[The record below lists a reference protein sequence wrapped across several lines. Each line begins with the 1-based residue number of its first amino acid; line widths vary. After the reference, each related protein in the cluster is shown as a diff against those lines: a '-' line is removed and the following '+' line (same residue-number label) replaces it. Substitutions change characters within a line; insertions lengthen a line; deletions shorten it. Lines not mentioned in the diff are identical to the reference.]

1 MQGSVYRLAA
11 VLVGVAGFA
20 HGAAAD
26 DFVPGPVT
34 ATTISVGGGFQFLS
48 LPDVRFTGVGNPG
61 SFTRQKNSDFGEY
74 GGVAGGAIETRLGH
88 FGNSLVTGQLRGFF
102 AEIDGDGNRHCSGGC
117 VVADPAGG
125 SVDGF
130 AFLKTKTHRE
140 VDYWGGAIET
150 KFWSL
155 ESVQVRP
162 NLYRND
168 YFILGGE
175 VRGIDQD
182 TRLHGRDANAAPIFN
197 YSETLDTT
205 YYGGYVGI
213 GGEYSLGLLGVGGIT
228 DRFGLRSFISARA
241 GVYGVETDYRGA
253 FAQGASTSALSG
265 SDDDVAFIGTLSFE
279 TRKQLGPRSSIGLYT
294 DYEYISSVPE
304 MHYGAGASPTR
315 IVSDDAWGSRTILRL
330 NIGLGPT
337 GLYPEDSGFK

>member
-1 MQGSVYRLAA
+1 MQGSVYRVAA
-11 VLVGVAGFA
+11 VLLGVAGFA

-48 LPDVRFTGVGNPG
+48 LPDIEFTGVGHPG
-61 SFTRQKNSDFGEY
+61 AFTRQKNSDFGEY
-74 GGVAGGAIETRLGH
+74 GGVGGGAIETRLGH
-88 FGNSLVTGQLRGFF
+88 FGNTLVTGQVRGFF
-102 AEIDGDGNRHCSGGC
+102 ANIDGDGNRHCSGGC

-130 AFLKTKTHRE
+130 GFLKTKTHRE
-140 VDYWGGAIET
+140 VDYWGGAVET
-150 KFWSL
+150 KFWSTD
-155 ESVQVRP
+155 SVEVRP

-168 YFILGGE
+168 YFILGGD

-182 TRLHGRDANAAPIFN
+182 SRLNGRDASGGTVFT

-213 GGEYSLGLLGVGGIT
+213 GGEYSLGFLGVSGIT

-241 GVYGVETDYRGA
+241 GVYGVETDYKGA
-253 FAQGASTSALSG
+253 FAQGPRSSALSG
-265 SDDDVAFIGTLSFE
+265 SADDVAFIGTLSFE
-279 TRKQLGPRSSIGLYT
+279 TRKDLGPRSSIGLYT

-304 MHYGAGASPTR
+304 IRYGAGATPTR
-315 IVSDDAWGSRTILRL
+315 IVDDDAWGSRTILRL
-330 NIGLGPT
+330 NIGLGPS
-337 GLYPEDSGFK
+337 GLYQEAPAYK

>member
-1 MQGSVYRLAA
+1 MQRSLYRLAA
-11 VLVGVAGFA
+11 VMVGVAGFA
-20 HGAAAD
+20 HDAAAD
-26 DFVPGPVT
+26 DFAPGPVT

-48 LPDVRFTGVGNPG
+48 LPDIRFTGVGTPG
-61 SFTRQKNSDFGEY
+61 GFTRQKNSDFGEY
-74 GGVAGGAIETRLGH
+74 GGVGGGAIETRLGH
-88 FGNSLVTGQLRGFF
+88 FGDSLVTGMVRGFF
-102 AEIDGDGNRHCSGGC
+102 ANIDGDGNRHCNGGC

-130 AFLKTKTHRE
+130 GYLKTKTHRE
-140 VDYWGGAIET
+140 VDYWGGAVET
-150 KFWSL
+150 KFWSMD
-155 ESVQVRP
+155 SVEVRP

-182 TRLHGRDANAAPIFN
+182 SRLHGRDASAAPIFD

-205 YYGGYVGI
+205 YWGGYVGI
-213 GGEYSLGLLGVGGIT
+213 GGEYSLGFLGVSGIT

-241 GVYGVETDYRGA
+241 GVYGVETDYKGA
-253 FAQGASTSALSG
+253 FAQGPTTSALSQ

-304 MHYGAGASPTR
+304 MRYGAGNTPTR
-315 IVSDDAWGSRTILRL
+315 IDSDDAFASRTVLRL
-330 NIGLGPT
+330 NVGLGSA
-337 GLYPEDSGFK
+337 GLYQEAPAYK

>member
-1 MQGSVYRLAA
+1 MHRSAYRLAA
-11 VLVGVAGFA
+11 AIVGVAGFA
-20 HGAAAD
+20 HGAMAE

-48 LPDVRFTGVGNPG
+48 LPDIKFTGVGHPG
-61 SFTRQKNSDFGEY
+61 SFTRQTNSDFGEY
-74 GGVAGGAIETRLGH
+74 GGVGGGAIETRLGH
-88 FGNSLVTGQLRGFF
+88 FGNSLVTGQVRGFF
-102 AEIDGDGNRHCSGGC
+102 SNIEGDGNRHCSGGC
-117 VVADPAGG
+117 VVADPDGG

-130 AFLKTKTHRE
+130 GFLKTKTHRE
-140 VDYWGGAIET
+140 VDYWGGAVET
-150 KFWSL
+150 KFWSMD
-155 ESVQVRP
+155 SVEVRP

-168 YFILGGE
+168 YLILGGE

-182 TRLHGRDANAAPIFN
+182 SRLHGRDASGGTIFT

-205 YYGGYVGI
+205 YSGGYVGI
-213 GGEYSLGLLGVGGIT
+213 GGEYSLGFLGVAGIT

-241 GVYGVETDYRGA
+241 GVYGVETDYKGA
-253 FAQGASTSALSG
+253 FAQGPTNSALSG

-279 TRKQLGPRSSIGLYT
+279 TRKQLGQRSSIGLYT

-304 MHYGAGASPTR
+304 MRYGAGATPTR
-315 IVSDDAWGSRTILRL
+315 IGNDDAWGSRTVLRL

-337 GLYPEDSGFK
+337 GLYPEDSDYK

>member
-1 MQGSVYRLAA
+1 MQGSVYRFAA
-11 VLVGVAGFA
+11 VLIGVAGFA
-20 HGAAAD
+20 HGAAAE

-48 LPDVRFTGVGNPG
+48 LPDIKFVGVGNPG
-61 SFTRQKNSDFGEY
+61 AFTRQKNSDFGEY
-74 GGVAGGAIETRLGH
+74 GGVGGGAVETRLGH

-102 AEIDGDGNRHCSGGC
+102 ANIDGEGTRRCNGC
-117 VVADPAGG
+117 VIADPGG
-125 SVDGF
+125 TSIDGF
-130 AFLKTKTHRE
+130 GYLSTKTHRD
-140 VDYWGGAIET
+140 VDYWGGAAEA

-168 YFILGGE
+168 YYIIGGE
-175 VRGIDQD
+175 VRGIDQES
-182 TRLHGRDANAAPIFN
+182 RLHGRDGTNAPIFN

-213 GGEYSLGLLGVGGIT
+213 GGEYSLGFLGVGGIT

-241 GVYGVETDYRGA
+241 GVYGVETDYKGA
-253 FAQGASTSALSG
+253 FSQGAGTTALSG

-304 MHYGAGASPTR
+304 VRYGAGASPTR

-337 GLYPEDSGFK
+337 GLYNEEPAYK

>member
-1 MQGSVYRLAA
+1 MQGSVYRFAA
-11 VLVGVAGFA
+11 VLLGVAGFA

-48 LPDVRFTGVGNPG
+48 LPDIRFTGVGHPG

-74 GGVAGGAIETRLGH
+74 GGVGGGAIETRLGH
-88 FGNSLVTGQLRGFF
+88 FGDTLVTGQVRGFF
-102 AEIDGDGNRHCSGGC
+102 ASIEGDGNRHCSGGC
-117 VVADPAGG
+117 VLINPENGTA
-125 SVDGF
+125 DGF
-130 AFLKTKTHRE
+130 GYLRTKTHRE
-140 VDYWGGAIET
+140 VDYWGGAVET

-155 ESVQVRP
+155 DSVQVRP

-182 TRLHGRDANAAPIFN
+182 SRLHGRDASGGTIFT

-213 GGEYSLGLLGVGGIT
+213 CGEYSLGFLGVSGIT

-241 GVYGVETDYRGA
+241 GVYGVETDYKGA
-253 FAQGASTSALSG
+253 FAQGPGNSALSG

-279 TRKQLGPRSSIGLYT
+279 TRKDLGPRSSIGLYT

-304 MHYGAGASPTR
+304 MRYGADDTPTR
-315 IVSDDAWGSRTILRL
+315 IDSGDAFASRTVLRL
-330 NIGLGPT
+330 NIGLGPS
-337 GLYPEDSGFK
+337 GLYQQAPAYK

>member
-1 MQGSVYRLAA
+1 MQGSVYRFAA
-11 VLVGVAGFA
+11 VLLGVAGFA
-20 HGAAAD
+20 HGAAAEEN
-26 DFVPGPVT
+26 FVPGPVT

-48 LPDVRFTGVGNPG
+48 LPDIKFVGVGG
-61 SFTRQKNSDFGEY
+61 TTTRQKNSDFGEY
-74 GGVAGGAIETRLGH
+74 GGVGGGAIETRLGH
-88 FGNSLVTGQLRGFF
+88 FGDTLVTGQVRGFF
-102 AEIDGDGNRHCSGGC
+102 ANVDDDGTRRCYGGC
-117 VVADPAGG
+117 VLADPAGI

-130 AFLKTKTHRE
+130 GYINTKTTRD
-140 VDYWGGAIET
+140 VDYWGGAVEA
-150 KFWSL
+150 KFWSM

-168 YFILGGE
+168 YFILGGD

-182 TRLHGRDANAAPIFN
+182 NHLHGRDASNATIYQ

-213 GGEYSLGLLGVGGIT
+213 GGEYSLGFLGVSGIT

-241 GVYGVETDYRGA
+241 GVYGVETDYRGTYV
-253 FAQGASTSALSG
+253 QGPNSSALAR

-279 TRKQLGPRSSIGLYT
+279 TRKDLGPRSSIGLYT

-304 MHYGAGASPTR
+304 IRYGTGATPTR

-330 NIGLGPT
+330 NIGLGPS
-337 GLYPEDSGFK
+337 GLYQEAPAYK